1 MVTVF
6 LKMLASYM
14 TDICIIITI
23 IIIFVID
30 PCRSVSRC
38 IQLIDAAFAFAKA
51 KEDDRTDPIFV
62 IIAKV
67 IVIIVII
74 TKAIITAYTQNTYG
88 GFTYR

>member
-1 MVTVF
+1 MVIVF

-67 IVIIVII
+67 IVIII
-74 TKAIITAYTQNTYG
+74 KAIITLTIVIVIINHHQHG
-88 GFTYR
+88 C